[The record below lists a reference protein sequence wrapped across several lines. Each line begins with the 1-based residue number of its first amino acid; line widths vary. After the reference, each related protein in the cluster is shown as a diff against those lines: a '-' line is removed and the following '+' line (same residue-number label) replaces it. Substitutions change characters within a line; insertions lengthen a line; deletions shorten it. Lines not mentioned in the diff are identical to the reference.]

1 MHALNIIKRGL
12 SKRVFY
18 CTISVNI
25 GYFVG
30 WCMSFAETVKRI
42 KAESVQSESN
52 QYVPP
57 EALFLSLEKLYLKEI
72 KKLIIQLNDSQ
83 GAQSSQILAQ
93 IHETDRLYLDTRGM
107 EITAQVLFS
116 RHGECD
122 MLGQKKLGLSPNAAI
137 SEEAEKNMATTNQ
150 FSGALLC
157 YSSQE
162 HPPLIAVSPMNRAMQ
177 TAGLVIPQEINNA
190 DIKVLPFLT
199 ENSVSP
205 SGFDVRSIA
214 DMQEL
219 YDQLSFWTS
228 PFKKLLLK
236 LCIWTHSDE
245 DFSPLY
251 EKRKSAAE
259 KIEKHGKNK
268 ILSDGDKPDVCQ
280 DLKYHGDKISET
292 KALINGVAQR
302 DCWLFGHGKN
312 FRAFFQDVFAMD
324 SAFDYG
330 ETRRVY
336 KTKINEKTSLYTPP
350 YVLVINQK
358 TGKIEGKYTGRA
370 AIPLQKKSVDSD
382 YASSSEEKT
391 IPDAPTAMS
400 QLGTPVIRESGTFE
414 KRALENPARVEER
427 LDPEKEIERYER
439 SPLISTSN

>member
-1 MHALNIIKRGL
+1 
-12 SKRVFY
+12 
-18 CTISVNI
+18 
-25 GYFVG
+25 
-30 WCMSFAETVKRI
+30 MSFADTVKSI
-42 KAESVQSESN
+42 QAEFFPPESN
-52 QYVPP
+52 QHIHP
-57 EALFLSLEKLYLKEI
+57 EAFFLSLETLYLKEI
-72 KKLIIQLNDSQ
+72 KKLIIQLNGAQ
-83 GAQSSQILAQ
+83 GAKSSQILAQ
-93 IHETDRLYLDTRGM
+93 IHETDRLYLDARGM

-116 RHGECD
+116 RHGECG

-137 SEEAEKNMATTNQ
+137 SEEAEKNMAITNQ
-150 FSGALLC
+150 LSGALLC

-177 TAGLVIPQEINNA
+177 TASLVIPQEINNA

-236 LCIWTHSDE
+236 LSIWTHSDE

-259 KIEKHGKNK
+259 KIEQHGKNK

-280 DLKYHGDKISET
+280 NLKYHGDKILET
-292 KALINGVAQR
+292 KTLINTVTQR
-302 DCWLFGHGKN
+302 DCWLFGHGRN
-312 FRAFFQDVFAMD
+312 FRAFFQDVFGMD
-324 SAFDYG
+324 TDFDYG

-336 KTKINEKTSLYTPP
+336 KTKINDKISLYNPP
-350 YVLVINQK
+350 YALVINQK
-358 TGKIEGKYTGRA
+358 TGKIEGKYTGGA
-370 AIPLQKKSVDSD
+370 TMPLQKKSVDPD
-382 YASSSEEKT
+382 YASSSEGKT
-391 IPDAPTAMS
+391 IPNAPKAMA
-400 QLGTPVIRESGTFE
+400 QLGSPVIAESGTLE
-414 KRALENPARVEER
+414 KQAPKNSAGVEER
-427 LDPEKEIERYER
+427 ADPENEIQVYER
-439 SPLISTSN
+439 SPLINTSN

>member
-1 MHALNIIKRGL
+1 
-12 SKRVFY
+12 
-18 CTISVNI
+18 
-25 GYFVG
+25 
-30 WCMSFAETVKRI
+30 MSFAETIKRI
-42 KAESVQSESN
+42 QAEFVQSESDK
-52 QYVPP
+52 YIHP

-72 KKLIIQLNDSQ
+72 KKLIKQLNDSQ
-83 GAQSSQILAQ
+83 GAQSSQILAE
-93 IHETDRLYLDTRGM
+93 IHETDRLYLNTRGM

-137 SEEAEKNMATTNQ
+137 SEEAEKNMSTTNQ

-157 YSSQE
+157 YSAQE

-190 DIKVLPFLT
+190 DIRVLPFLT

-205 SGFDVRSIA
+205 SGYDVRSIA

-236 LCIWTHSDE
+236 LCIWTHSDK
-245 DFSPLY
+245 DFSLLY

-280 DLKYHGDKISET
+280 DLKYHGDKIRDT
-292 KALINGVAQR
+292 KTLINGVAQR
-302 DCWLFGHGKN
+302 DCWLFGHGRN
-312 FRAFFQDVFAMD
+312 FRAFFEDVFGMD

-336 KTKINEKTSLYTPP
+336 KTKLNDTPLLYTPP
-350 YVLVINQK
+350 YALVINQK
-358 TGKIEGKYTGRA
+358 TGKIEGKYIGGTA
-370 AIPLQKKSVDSD
+370 MPLQKKSVDAE
-382 YASSSEEKT
+382 YGSSSEGNT
-391 IPDAPTAMS
+391 IPDAPKAMS
-400 QLGTPVIRESGTFE
+400 QLGSPVIPESGT
-414 KRALENPARVEER
+414 LENPALEDSARVEKR
-427 LDPEKEIERYER
+427 LDQEKEIERYER
-439 SPLISTSN
+439 SSLLSTSN